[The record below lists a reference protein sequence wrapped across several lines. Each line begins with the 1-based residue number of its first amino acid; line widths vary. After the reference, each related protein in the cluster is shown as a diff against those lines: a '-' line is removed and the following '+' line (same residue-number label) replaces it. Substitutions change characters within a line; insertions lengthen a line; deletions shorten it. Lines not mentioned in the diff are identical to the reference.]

1 MLQTT
6 TENLTQLRMPGAFST
21 KNVTL
26 PRTVRDAMAL
36 VKEIGYGYRFLW
48 VDTLCI
54 VQDGPN
60 KSDQIQVMNLIY
72 RRAKLTI
79 VAMAGENA
87 NNGLPGVMP
96 GTHIETPT
104 AVIDGYKL
112 QAKPPSFETELKRPR
127 HSTRGWTYQEMLLS
141 PRCLFISPYQYYFRC
156 TIRLWPETWL
166 NYHTSQPVSTLI
178 WPTSSGTPSSDLLI
192 SGYEHYVEAYTR
204 RQLTYD
210 NDILHA
216 FTAVLEELSLLF
228 STTFHDA
235 IPDTNIVRALLWCSA
250 GDGAPERR
258 SSITNPCADSN
269 RYFPSWS
276 WIGWKGPVTYA
287 GSRFGNLRDLTS
299 MCGLLPQTS
308 LFMKP
313 ATTTIFQKIET
324 SDTKTIKMEQEKVT
338 CGRPNCCTTLVV
350 TGRTPR
356 ITVQDARPTSFA
368 ERSPKEHLMGPSPQ
382 QLPEKFTKLSI
393 LQFRAS
399 TVMANSYYF
408 GKCQYESSTNRY
420 DCVNILPVDDSQR
433 RQCGGFFN
441 PAVHTLT
448 VDESQQF
455 AIIAISVFRTTRLP
469 YKDFVDRYYGFE
481 ELNPRKCSCL
491 LHVMLIRFHGEIAE
505 RVATGIMH
513 PRAWKDAEPGPEYK
527 LINMA

>member
-6 TENLTQLRMPGAFST
+6 TENLTQLRMPGAFGT
-21 KNVTL
+21 KNATL
-26 PRTVRDAMAL
+26 PRTVRDGMAL
-36 VKEIGYGYRFLW
+36 VKEIGYRFLW
-48 VDTLCI
+48 VDTICI
-54 VQDGPN
+54 VQDDPN
-60 KSDQIQVMNLIY
+60 KRDQIQVMNLIY
-72 RRAKLTI
+72 RRARLTI

-87 NNGLPGVMP
+87 NSGLPGVMQ
-96 GTHIETPT
+96 GTLIETPT

-112 QAKPPSFETELKRPR
+112 QAKPPSFETELKRLR

-178 WPTSSGTPSSDLLI
+178 WPTLSGTPSSDLLI

-210 NDILHA
+210 NDILNA

-269 RYFPSWS
+269 PYFPSWS
-276 WIGWKGPVTYA
+276 WIEWKGPVTYA

-308 LFMKP
+308 LFRKP
-313 ATTTIFQKIET
+313 APTTIFQKIET
-324 SDTKTIKMEQEKVT
+324 SDTKTIKTEQEKVT
-338 CGRPNCCTTLVV
+338 CRRPNCCTTLVV

-356 ITVQDARPTSFA
+356 IKVQNARHTSLT
-368 ERSPKEHLMGPSPQ
+368 ERSPNEDLMGPSPQ
-382 QLPEKFTKLSI
+382 QLPEKFTNLSI

-399 TVMANSYYF
+399 TVMAKSYYF

-420 DCVNILPVDDSQR
+420 NCVNVLPVYDSQR

-441 PAVHTLT
+441 PAVRTLT
-448 VDESQQF
+448 LDESQQF
-455 AIIAISVFRTTRLP
+455 AIIAISVFRSTRLP
-469 YKDFVDRYYGFE
+469 YKNFIDSCYGYE

-491 LHVMLIRFHGEIAE
+491 LHVMLIRFHGEVAE
-505 RVATGIMH
+505 RAATGIMH

-527 LINMA
+527 LINLA